1 MSNPFSFKSIRFKIA
16 IAFFGVFLFVIS
28 VSNYFLFNQ
37 VKSSIIDTYHQ
48 GIKIEAESIAQSLAE
63 SPSSVPITKED
74 QPIQIWFKSGFES
87 QKFYERTDFPASYS
101 DLFSVL
107 QDEAY
112 VPEMESSI
120 ILELDSFTFC
130 LVEKQVLNGQL
141 GVVSLI
147 LAKQNQLIFE
157 QIASIK
163 TWMVVANIGAALL
176 SFVVALFIAGYTLRP
191 IRQITDRTKSI
202 KASQAMER
210 LPVSKA
216 NDELTE
222 LAETINDMIQRIES
236 SIQSQNQFFTSAAHE
251 LRTPLANMLAE
262 LDLRLSSTEES
273 NHEQVL
279 SSQREEVIRLKYV
292 VQDFLLMSQLKT
304 ETLALHTS
312 RFRLDELLYDVLE
325 KMNYSIKANGFQ
337 VGISLNTHRSYEV
350 NGDQAK
356 TESILVNLVQ
366 NALKYGDSSQP
377 IEIQV
382 EEHKSAF
389 ELSITNTIDFTR
401 QAQSGNK
408 LGLWICGKLAE
419 KQDFKFQNQSQA
431 SAFTAT
437 LITPFP

>member
-1 MSNPFSFKSIRFKIA
+1 LSNPFSFKSIRFKIA
-16 IAFFGVFLFVIS
+16 IAFFGVFLLVIS
-28 VSNYFLFNQ
+28 VSNYFLFNR
-37 VKSSIIDTYHQ
+37 VRSSIIDTYHQ
-48 GIKIEAESIAQSLAE
+48 GIKVEAESIAQSLAE
-63 SPSSVPITKED
+63 SPTEVPITKED

-87 QKFYERTDFPASYS
+87 QKFYERTDFPDAYS

-130 LVEKQVLNGQL
+130 LVEKQILNGQI

-147 LAKQNQLIFE
+147 LAKQNQLIFA
-157 QIASIK
+157 QISSIK

-176 SFVVALFIAGYTLRP
+176 SFVVALLVASYTLRP
-191 IRQITDRTKSI
+191 IRQLTERTKSI

-236 SIQSQNQFFTSAAHE
+236 SIQSQNQFFASAAHE

-304 ETLALHTS
+304 ETLTLHTS
-312 RFRLDELLYDVLE
+312 RFRIDELLYDVLE
-325 KMNYSIKANGFQ
+325 KMNHSIKANGFQ
-337 VGISLNTHRSYEV
+337 VGISLHTNRSMEI

-356 TESILVNLVQ
+356 TESILVNIIQ
-366 NALKYGDSSQP
+366 NSLKYGDNSQR
-377 IEIQV
+377 IEITV
-382 EEHKSAF
+382 IEEKSVI
-389 ELSITNTIDFTR
+389 ELVLKNKIDVVR
-401 QAQSGNK
+401 QAQSGNR
-408 LGLWICGKLAE
+408 LGLWICGQLAK
-419 KQDFKFQNQSQA
+419 KQGFKFNSM
-431 SAFTAT
+431 SNSNEFTVS
-437 LITPFP
+437 LITPLV